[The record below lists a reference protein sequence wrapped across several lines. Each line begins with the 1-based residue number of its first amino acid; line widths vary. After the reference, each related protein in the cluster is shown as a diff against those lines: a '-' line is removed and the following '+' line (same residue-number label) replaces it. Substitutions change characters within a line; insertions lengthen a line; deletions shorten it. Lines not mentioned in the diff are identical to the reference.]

1 MYIEKKNVTIEKLQI
16 KIKIK
21 NETKNISDGKEKFP
35 IKFDT
40 IPISLCIIKSITTGL
55 ITTHQS
61 DDSITSLVMLAWI
74 F

>member
-1 MYIEKKNVTIEKLQI
+1 VYIEKKNVTIEKLQI

-40 IPISLCIIKSITTGL
+40 IPISL
-55 ITTHQS
+55 HY
-61 DDSITSLVMLAWI
+61 
-74 F
+74 